1 MEEISLSVISDSDP
15 NFLGGISLFQKN
27 LINYITKNY
36 NYIKLNLIYRGKK
49 DKSDVPNKG
58 VTFTELKSPFKY
70 PINEIIFNFKI
81 PNFLKKNLSNII
93 NSHAQCGLWESF
105 YKKNSG
111 QEIIHT
117 YHGTTYHFYKNHLK
131 RFGLIKKVFFSPL
144 LVFSYLIEKPPWKK
158 ADRIICVSEHV
169 KKELEDLYGK
179 RENVFVIRTGVDMG
193 LFKPREKSLAR
204 EKLNLDKD
212 NIYGLYVGRGGY
224 WTKGLDKVIT
234 LSKEIYNL
242 NNNYRLIVIGADE
255 KKVKDFID
263 EKFIINL
270 PVQSRD
276 KMPLYYNASNL
287 FFSMS
292 RYEGGAPT
300 MVTSEAMTSGCLII
314 TDAEAKQEIIENEKN
329 GIFIT
334 GDYKT
339 EAKRILDLFKNR
351 KKIEEILRNSLETI
365 KDLSLDKWGKRYV
378 DVLLNKK

>member
-1 MEEISLSVISDSDP
+1 
-15 NFLGGISLFQKN
+15 
-27 LINYITKNY
+27 
-36 NYIKLNLIYRGKK
+36 
-49 DKSDVPNKG
+49 
-58 VTFTELKSPFKY
+58 
-70 PINEIIFNFKI
+70 
-81 PNFLKKNLSNII
+81 
-93 NSHAQCGLWESF
+93 
-105 YKKNSG
+105 
-111 QEIIHT
+111 
-117 YHGTTYHFYKNHLK
+117 
-131 RFGLIKKVFFSPL
+131 
-144 LVFSYLIEKPPWKK
+144 
-158 ADRIICVSEHV
+158 
-169 KKELEDLYGK
+169 
-179 RENVFVIRTGVDMG
+179 
-193 LFKPREKSLAR
+193 
-204 EKLNLDKD
+204 
-212 NIYGLYVGRGGY
+212 
-224 WTKGLDKVIT
+224 
-234 LSKEIYNL
+234 
-242 NNNYRLIVIGADE
+242 VIGADE